1 MAATLRR
8 INSSRKTLDTNSID
22 DATQGLTP
30 EYRKRF
36 TKLSED
42 NALTVG
48 YYIISM
54 KSESNSLSDNYR
66 RSIIKVLTMFSIFCK
81 NKRFDDVTRQDLL
94 SFLDTFR
101 KPESIDPMHM
111 WVGTYNVYRTNLI
124 QFFRWLYYP
133 DIAAKDRTTKP
144 LHVIENIS
152 RLKRRE
158 VSIYKPSD
166 LWTPDDDRLF
176 LKFCPSKR
184 ISCYHMISRDLSGR
198 PHEILKLKIR
208 EIFFKTTDDRQ
219 YAEVLVNG
227 KTGSRHIPL
236 INSIPF
242 VKDYLDHEHPQPR
255 NRNAPFICGT
265 GKSLGRHMG
274 VRGLYAVYINY
285 QKKLF
290 PKLLKDQNVS
300 LEDKEGIRHLLRKP
314 WNPYIRR
321 HTALTEKSL
330 NPKIAHILNQHAG
343 WVQGSTMA
351 QKYLHYFSNASSES
365 ILEAFGIVPT
375 EKKQANTLKPKIC
388 PNCFE
393 SNKPDSKFCAKCRM
407 VLTYDAYNE
416 TLEKEQEKNSEIKTL
431 KETYE
436 QGMEAMRKELEPL
449 LALKGTLIKEGLLKE
464 S

>member
-1 MAATLRR
+1 
-8 INSSRKTLDTNSID
+8 
-22 DATQGLTP
+22 
-30 EYRKRF
+30 
-36 TKLSED
+36 
-42 NALTVG
+42 
-48 YYIISM
+48 
-54 KSESNSLSDNYR
+54 
-66 RSIIKVLTMFSIFCK
+66 
-81 NKRFDDVTRQDLL
+81 
-94 SFLDTFR
+94 
-101 KPESIDPMHM
+101 
-111 WVGTYNVYRTNLI
+111 
-124 QFFRWLYYP
+124 
-133 DIAAKDRTTKP
+133 
-144 LHVIENIS
+144 
-152 RLKRRE
+152 
-158 VSIYKPSD
+158 
-166 LWTPDDDRLF
+166 
-176 LKFCPSKR
+176 
-184 ISCYHMISRDLSGR
+184 MISRDLSGR

-208 EIFFKTTDDRQ
+208 EIFFKTADDRQ

>member
-1 MAATLRR
+1 M
-8 INSSRKTLDTNSID
+8 
-22 DATQGLTP
+22 
-30 EYRKRF
+30 
-36 TKLSED
+36 
-42 NALTVG
+42 
-48 YYIISM
+48 
-54 KSESNSLSDNYR
+54 
-66 RSIIKVLTMFSIFCK
+66 
-81 NKRFDDVTRQDLL
+81 
-94 SFLDTFR
+94 
-101 KPESIDPMHM
+101 
-111 WVGTYNVYRTNLI
+111 
-124 QFFRWLYYP
+124 
-133 DIAAKDRTTKP
+133 
-144 LHVIENIS
+144 ENIS

-365 ILEAFGIVPT
+365 ILEAFGIGT
-375 EKKQANTLKPKIC
+375 RLRRNKQIL
-388 PNCFE
+388 
-393 SNKPDSKFCAKCRM
+393 
-407 VLTYDAYNE
+407 
-416 TLEKEQEKNSEIKTL
+416 
-431 KETYE
+431 
-436 QGMEAMRKELEPL
+436 
-449 LALKGTLIKEGLLKE
+449 
-464 S
+464 

>member
-1 MAATLRR
+1 VAATLRK
-8 INSSRKTLDTNSID
+8 NNGSKTTLDNNRID
-22 DATQGLTP
+22 EATLGLTP

-42 NALTVG
+42 NALTVAD
-48 YYIISM
+48 YIVSM
-54 KSESNSLSDNYR
+54 RSESNSLSDNYR
-66 RSIIKVLTMFSIFCK
+66 KSIIKVLTMFSIFCK
-81 NKRFDDVTRQDLL
+81 NKPFEDATREDFLC
-94 SFLDTFR
+94 FLDTFR

-111 WVGTYNVYRTNLI
+111 WVGTYNVYRTNLT

-133 DIAAKDRTTKP
+133 DIAAKDRATKP

-198 PHEILKLKIR
+198 PHEILKLKVR
-208 EIFFKTTDDRQ
+208 EIFFKTAGDRQ

-255 NRNAPFICGT
+255 NPNAPFICGT
-265 GKSLGRHMG
+265 GRSLGRHIG
-274 VRGLYAVYINY
+274 VRALYAVYINY
-285 QKKLF
+285 QKKFF

-300 LEDKEGIRHLLRKP
+300 LEDKEGIRHLLKKP

-343 WVQGSTMA
+343 WVQGSAMA
-351 QKYLHYFSNASSES
+351 QKYLHYFSNASSAS
-365 ILEAFGIVPT
+365 ILEAYGIVPT
-375 EKKQANTLKPKIC
+375 EKKQSNTLKPKIC
-388 PNCFE
+388 PNCVE
-393 SNKPDSKFCAKCRM
+393 SNTPDSKFCASCRM
-407 VLTYDAYNE
+407 VLTYDSYSE
-416 TLEKEQEKNSEIKTL
+416 TIEEKEQKDNEIQNIKQQMIL
-431 KETYE
+431 MQESHKEI
-436 QGMEAMRKELEPL
+436 L
-449 LALKGTLIKEGLLKE
+449 GLLKDPSKLIE
-464 S
+464 ILKKS